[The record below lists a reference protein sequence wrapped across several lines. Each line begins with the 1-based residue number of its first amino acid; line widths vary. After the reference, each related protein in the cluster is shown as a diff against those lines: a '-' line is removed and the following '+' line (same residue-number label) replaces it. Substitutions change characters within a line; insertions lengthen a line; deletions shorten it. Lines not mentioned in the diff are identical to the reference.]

1 MKSVAKAAARMQ
13 APINPRPVK
22 ATKRR
27 PNESENGPTNG
38 ANMAQEKNVAAA
50 NWPVTA
56 TEVSKS
62 WAMSTNNGPNIKAT
76 VLFKNKAAAI
86 TVNDLAWF
94 DVGEIVVCVLIGGLH
109 VGDVVRGSGKP
120 ASVLPTNKYSISQ
133 QSVPRPDINDVAD
146 GLLLRV
152 DIHTLYDARMIAV
165 RTSDTTLITA
175 GEPNLNIYSHL
186 SGGGVFGLLVRRGK
200 IVVQR
205 DDWNIPIVM
214 IRILLDGL

>member
-1 MKSVAKAAARMQ
+1 M
-13 APINPRPVK
+13 
-22 ATKRR
+22 
-27 PNESENGPTNG
+27 
-38 ANMAQEKNVAAA
+38 
-50 NWPVTA
+50 
-56 TEVSKS
+56 
-62 WAMSTNNGPNIKAT
+62 
-76 VLFKNKAAAI
+76 LFKNKAAAI

-94 DVGEIVVCVLIGGLH
+94 DAGGIVFCVLIGGLH
-109 VGDVVRGSGKP
+109 VGDAVRGPGKP
-120 ASVLPTNKYSISQ
+120 VAVLPTNQYSISQ
-133 QSVPRPDINDVAD
+133 ESVPRPDTNDVAN

-152 DIHTLYDARMIAV
+152 DIHTLCDARMIAV